1 MNKKY
6 IMQVV
11 SYKDTGKIEFVWNV
25 RHKVDFDN
33 LEVLHEVV
41 YGLDLEPDPQPIEII
56 QQWLPI
62 MMRELANF
70 EDLGVIIFE
79 EPSYWP
85 PPVPFGINMDE
96 VSF

>member
-25 RHKVDFDN
+25 RHRVDFNN
-33 LEVLHEVV
+33 LQVLHEVV
-41 YGLDLEPDPQPIEII
+41 YGVDLAPDPQPLEIL

-62 MMRELANF
+62 MMRELTNF

-79 EPSYWP
+79 EPSHWVAP
-85 PPVPFGINMDE
+85 PTFAGDLAEVPF
-96 VSF
+96 